1 MPLTQSYINA
11 IEKINKVIFVLIA
24 IFIGSL
30 SLILFVQVFLR
41 YVVHAPLTWSEEV
54 AKCLSIWIV
63 FLGMAIAM
71 RRMSLIAVEAVVQN
85 VPKNI
90 GHAMRIL
97 VTILIMI
104 FLCYLFYIS
113 AQVTADASDQN
124 FASVDLSMSLAYAA
138 LPVGAFLTLLNVIV
152 VFIELIKKNR
162 Q

>member
-54 AKCLSIWIV
+54 AKYLSIWIV